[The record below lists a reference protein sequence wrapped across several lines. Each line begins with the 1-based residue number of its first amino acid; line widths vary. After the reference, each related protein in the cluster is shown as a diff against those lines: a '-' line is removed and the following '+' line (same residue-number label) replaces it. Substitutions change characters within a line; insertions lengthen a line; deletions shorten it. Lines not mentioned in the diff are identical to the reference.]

1 MTTIDVSENEAKLL
15 ERIRADEAEQPRGRG
30 YPVPYDESARESG
43 VAPPANPPTVTRII
57 PADEWVEK
65 QLRNLQAVGEQN
77 YREGITRPKKD
88 PIAAGIAAQGA
99 YENAMRDPEVLKRRV
114 AGLQRTNME
123 EWASMAER
131 VGASRLVAGVVERRF
146 KVERAVASLHGHLA
160 QHLQRIDAMPNVTDA
175 DRERRM
181 VENLRGLK
189 SMKGSIG

>member
-1 MTTIDVSENEAKLL
+1 MGMMEVTDEERQALEA
-15 ERIRADEAEQPRGRG
+15 IRANPEAPRGRG
-30 YPVPYDESARESG
+30 HPVPYDESAREWG
-43 VAPPANPPTVTRII
+43 VAPPANPPTVTRVI
-57 PADEWVEK
+57 PGPEWVEK

-77 YREGITRPKKD
+77 YREGVTRPRKD

-99 YENAMRDPEVLKRRV
+99 YENAMRDPNVLKRRV

-146 KVERAVASLHGHLA
+146 KVERAVSTLHGKLT
-160 QHLQRIDAMPNVTDA
+160 QHLQHIDAMPNVTDA

-189 SMKGSIG
+189 QMKGTI